1 MKKLMILGAAYTQT
15 PLYQA
20 AKRLGYA
27 TVAASIP
34 GDWPGFELADECAY
48 VNRSRKRPGHFMR
61 TGSRPAGSIWECARS
76 GRP

>member
-27 TVAASIP
+27 T
-34 GDWPGFELADECAY
+34 GF
-48 VNRSRKRPGHFMR
+48 
-61 TGSRPAGSIWECARS
+61 
-76 GRP
+76 